1 MKKFN
6 LLILTFIALTG
17 ISCSHYLD
25 TEPTSEVSGEKMEN
39 AEGLEVALNGIY
51 ASMYNRIDFVTANTH
66 QCFGNEAV
74 TLAAELMGEDMVQTA
89 KGPGWFW
96 HDYTYENR
104 ERYASKIWRCYFTWK
119 YFYELINNA
128 NAILDHQT
136 TASGDSTEIENIMG
150 QAYAVRAFSYF
161 MLIQS
166 FQQTYIGHESSP
178 GVPVYTTATTSS
190 SGYKGRGTVQET
202 YDRITADLTQALYL
216 LKKCGISQEHI
227 SHLDYYATSLLQARV
242 ALVMNDRQTA
252 LTAANNAISKTSC
265 TLLTRSEATVV
276 KGTYSSS
283 SWTTGTTPFNSVSS
297 PDVMW
302 GAEIIPSQSRVYASF
317 FSQMDACTNVYYAA
331 ETPKCISNWLYA
343 QIPDSD
349 IRKGW
354 WNGNIGIP
362 ASKWGYGAN
371 INYNQHKFQWKDQK
385 ALTGDYIF
393 MRLEEAYL
401 IKAEALCQLHKYA
414 EARTELS
421 ELGSRRDSNFASRLS
436 LRTDSDEQTFGSV
449 GTPKTLMD
457 EILLQRRIEL
467 WGEAGRIFDIQRLR
481 HTWTREWTIN
491 GEESNHTDKLTKYAE
506 YQAFPSDYIECIL
519 MIPQA
524 ELDINP
530 LINQEDQNPYV
541 N

>member
-1 MKKFN
+1 MKKSN
-6 LLILTFIALTG
+6 IIILSLIAFSG
-17 ISCSHYLD
+17 IGCSNYLD
-25 TEPTSEVSGEKMEN
+25 TEPSTEISGEKMET

-51 ASMYNRIDFVTANTH
+51 SSMYNRIDFVTANTH

-96 HDYTYENR
+96 HDYAYENR

-128 NAILDHQT
+128 NGILDHET

-150 QAYAVRAFSYF
+150 QAYAIRAFSYF

-166 FQQTYIGHESSP
+166 FQQTYVGHETSP
-178 GVPVYTTATTSS
+178 GVPVYTSTTTAS

-202 YDRITADLTQALYL
+202 YDRITEDLKESLNL
-216 LKKCGISQEHI
+216 LKKCGITQDHI
-227 SHLDYYATSLLQARV
+227 SHLDYYAASLLKARV
-242 ALVMNDRQTA
+242 ALVMNDWETA
-252 LTAANNAISKTSC
+252 LSAANDAMDKPSC
-265 TLLTRSEATVV
+265 SLLTRSEATVV

-283 SWTTGTTPFNSVSS
+283 GWTTGATPFNSTSS

-302 GAEIIPSQSRVYASF
+302 GAEIISSQSRAYASF

-354 WNGNIGIP
+354 WNGDIGIP
-362 ASKWGYGAN
+362 ASEWGYGAN

-401 IKAEALCQLHKYA
+401 IKAEALCRLHKYPESRIA
-414 EARTELS
+414 IA
-421 ELGSRRDSNFASRLS
+421 ELGTRRDTNYASRLS
-436 LRTDSDEQTFGSV
+436 LMTNSDEQTFGSV

-467 WGEAGRIFDIQRLR
+467 WGETGRIFDIQRLR
-481 HTWTREWTIN
+481 HSWTRSWTIN
-491 GEESNHTDKLTKYAE
+491 GEESNHTDLLTKYAE
-506 YQAFPSDYIECIL
+506 YQAFPSDYVECIL

-541 N
+541 K